1 MKPIVVTTA
10 VALFV
15 SCSLAARADE
25 VTPTDT
31 SGSSVTTPPPAPPP
45 PTPPPATTPAAPP
58 KAEEAKD
65 VPKIAPLLEVFAQYR
80 LRTTTA
86 ENGESSWFH
95 EFVLGRAFAGV
106 EASWKGVTGRVVLE
120 ALRSANDGGL
130 VGVAGNAFVFAAR
143 EAWAGYTLHLPRE
156 AGDLRAQAGI
166 VPGFFVPVVES
177 AWRLRLLERTTYE
190 ASGLAYAA
198 DVGAHVAY
206 DLPKKLGFVGLG
218 LENGESYLRPEL
230 NRGKNFVAAAAVH
243 PLATVRGGEPLTIMA
258 GMQLGSIG
266 TASAR
271 ANRYY
276 AALFWIGERIS
287 AGVTGA
293 YALGV
298 ADDGTKTSAAVDV
311 FARVE
316 PLPNVLVG
324 ARFAIWLRDTR
335 ISGDATSQLLVSAG
349 YRIVEPLE
357 VHAAFVRTW
366 VASGALAALP
376 GDDGYDLRVAAR
388 VHF

>member
-1 MKPIVVTTA
+1 MKTFLLTAAICLVSINAFAEGELDVPHTTANGPIVVP
-10 VALFV
+10 L
-15 SCSLAARADE
+15 
-25 VTPTDT
+25 PPP
-31 SGSSVTTPPPAPPP
+31 PPPADPK
-45 PTPPPATTPAAPP
+45 AAPSGEVTDGP
-58 KAEEAKD
+58 KF
-65 VPKIAPLLEVFAQYR
+65 APILEVFAQYR
-80 LRTTTA
+80 VRTTTA
-86 ENGESSWFH
+86 ENGEASWFH
-95 EFVLGRAFAGV
+95 EFVLGRAFAGID
-106 EASWKGVTGRVVLE
+106 ASWKGVSGRVILE

-143 EAWAGYTLHLPRE
+143 EAWAGYTLPLPAE
-156 AGDLRAQAGI
+156 AGELRAQAGI

-177 AWRLRLLERTTYE
+177 AWRLRLLERTTFE

-198 DVGAHVAY
+198 DVGAHVSY
-206 DLPKKLGFVGLG
+206 HLPKKLGFVGLG

-230 NRGKNFVAAAAVH
+230 NRGKNFVAAAAIH
-243 PLATVRGGEPLTIMA
+243 PLATVRGAEPLTLMV

-276 AALFWIGERIS
+276 GGFFWIGDRVS
-287 AGVTGA
+287 AGVTGV

-298 ADDGTKTSAAVDV
+298 ADDGAKTSAAIDV

-316 PLPNVLVG
+316 PFTNILLG
-324 ARFAIWLRDTR
+324 GRFAVWLRDTR
-335 ISGDATSQLLVSAG
+335 ISGDATSQLLLSAG
-349 YRIVEPLE
+349 YRIAEPLE

-376 GDDGYDLRVAAR
+376 GDDGYDARISAR